1 MNIRRLS
8 DTARLSGTP
17 PRQAP
22 PPTAAPQPGPGG
34 AARDRYDGRPPSPEP
49 ADTPFWLVAMS
60 SDRLARRQYLSETQ
74 RKAASRLESAWVRR
88 IAAAARPG
96 VSAWAAALPAAP
108 TMADW
113 QALAAH
119 LADHA
124 GGFPAPRVVWQ
135 PGLKTGRGQFLFRV
149 EGSLLQLRPGAAG
162 TRAEWVA
169 TVAHETF
176 HHVQQCLV
184 TALYR
189 GEPAFPAPLDQL
201 AAYYRDARNVYDTLG
216 PQCPPDRHRRQALEV
231 GAWAYGEAV
240 AGGRP
245 PHG

>member
-1 MNIRRLS
+1 LNIRRLS

-17 PRQAP
+17 LRQAP
-22 PPTAAPQPGPGG
+22 PPPAAPQPGPGG
-34 AARDRYDGRPPSPEP
+34 APRDRYDGRPPSPEA

-60 SDRLARRQYLSETQ
+60 SDRLARRQYLNDAQ
-74 RKAASRLESAWVRR
+74 RKAASRLESAWLRQ

-96 VSAWAAALPAAP
+96 VLAWAQALPATPAL
-108 TMADW
+108 ADW
-113 QALAAH
+113 QALAGH
-119 LADHA
+119 LAEQA

-135 PGLKTGRGQFLFRV
+135 PGLRSGRGQFLFRV

-189 GEPAFPAPLDQL
+189 GELGLSAPLDQL
-201 AAYYRDARNVYDTLG
+201 AAYYRDARNAYDTAG
-216 PQCPPDRHRRQALEV
+216 PQCPPERHRRQALEV

-240 AGGRP
+240 AAQLP
-245 PHG
+245 K

>member
-1 MNIRRLS
+1 LNIRRLS

-22 PPTAAPQPGPGG
+22 PPPAAPQSGAGG
-34 AARDRYDGRPPSPEP
+34 AARDRYEGRPPAAET

-60 SDRLARRQYLSETQ
+60 SDRLARRQYLDDAA
-74 RKAASRLESAWVRR
+74 RKAAFKLEAAWVRQMTE
-88 IAAAARPG
+88 AARPG
-96 VSAWAAALPAAP
+96 IVAWAAALPAAP
-108 TMADW
+108 ALADW
-113 QALAAH
+113 QALTAH
-119 LADHA
+119 LAEQA

-135 PGLKTGRGQFLFRV
+135 PGLKAGRGQFLFRV
-149 EGSLLQLRPGAAG
+149 EGSLIQLRPGASG

-176 HHVQQCLV
+176 HHLQQCLV

-189 GEPAFPAPLDQL
+189 GEAGLPAPLDQL

-216 PQCPPDRHRRQALEV
+216 PHCPPERHKRQALEV

-240 AGGRP
+240 AGALVPRG
-245 PHG
+245 

>member
-1 MNIRRLS
+1 LNIRRLS

-22 PPTAAPQPGPGG
+22 PPPAAPQPGPGG
-34 AARDRYDGRPPSPEP
+34 AARDRYEGRAPET

-60 SDRLARRQYLSETQ
+60 SDRLARRQYLDDAA
-74 RKAASRLESAWVRR
+74 RKAASRLEAAWVRQ
-88 IAAAARPG
+88 IAASARPG

-108 TMADW
+108 ALADW
-113 QALAAH
+113 QALTDH
-119 LADHA
+119 LAEQA

-149 EGSLLQLRPGAAG
+149 DGSLIQLRPGAAG
-162 TRAEWVA
+162 SRAEWVA
-169 TVAHETF
+169 TIAHETL

-189 GEPAFPAPLDQL
+189 GEPGLPAPLDQL
-201 AAYYRDARNVYDTLG
+201 AAHYRDARNVYDTLG
-216 PQCPPDRHRRQALEV
+216 PHCPPDRHRRQALEV
-231 GAWAYGEAV
+231 GAWVYGEAV
-240 AGGRP
+240 AGALAK
-245 PHG
+245 